1 MANISTT
8 EFSLECHSSINT
20 RHVAHI
26 DGEITINAAG
36 TCRIGYRVSG
46 ALDQIHFA
54 APATASR
61 LDGLWQST
69 CFELFLKRPEGSDYL
84 EFNFAPSHEWAAY
97 QFDDYRAGMAEL
109 EVAPPHIKTMQD
121 DDAFQLVVEVE
132 LPTKWRAGPIV
143 VGVSAVIAE
152 KNGQKSYWALAH
164 PAGQPDFHHKDCFAL
179 QLDARSA
186 P

>member
-8 EFSLECHSSINT
+8 EFSLRCHPSTNT
-20 RHVAHI
+20 QNVAYI

-36 TCRIGYRVSG
+36 TCRIAYRVSG

-54 APATASR
+54 TPETASR
-61 LDGLWQST
+61 RDGLWQST
-69 CFELFLKRPEGSDYL
+69 CFELFLKRPEGNEYL

-97 QFDDYRAGMAEL
+97 QFDDYRTAMAEL
-109 EVAPPHIKTMQD
+109 DVAPPHMRTMQD
-121 DDAFQLVVEVE
+121 DDAFQLVVNVE
-132 LPTKWRAGPIV
+132 LPTKWRAGPMV
-143 VGVSAVIAE
+143 AGLSAVIAE
-152 KNGQKSYWALAH
+152 KNGHKSYCALAH